1 MTRRYQRPLRTAA
14 RGEREQ
20 GKARLTSG
28 GAPLPGLC
36 ACALAD
42 RGATKALKEEGKTQ
56 AKVAA
61 RVSTGFVTE

>member
-1 MTRRYQRPLRTAA
+1 MLCTFRSLSY
-14 RGEREQ
+14 
-20 GKARLTSG
+20 

-36 ACALAD
+36 ACAPAD